1 MGDLV
6 IDLLNNNYDAEHG
19 VVNVRPV
26 VDALTKSVSD
36 PLDELW
42 AKFRSEKRWHSPIL
56 EAMRLLAAT
65 GRCNERGAGEI
76 LDATDTVAQ
85 EAGNDEYFKTINA
98 LAVSA
103 KTAPTLTKSL
113 DRWLKSGKDFER
125 RLAFYAAGM
134 LLEHNG
140 SRYLNGV
147 QDAVKSAAD
156 AETSPER
163 RRDYME
169 LMSSLRQTR

>member
-6 IDLLNNNYDAEHG
+6 IDLLNENYDAKHG

-26 VDALTKSVSD
+26 VDALVKTLGD
-36 PLDELW
+36 PFDVLW
-42 AKFRSEKRWHSPIL
+42 AKFRSEKTWHSPIL

-65 GRCNERGAGEI
+65 GRCNERGAAEI
-76 LDATDTVAQ
+76 LDATYTVAQ
-85 EAGNDEYFKTINA
+85 ETGTDEYFKTINA
-98 LAVSA
+98 LVMSP
-103 KTAPTLTKSL
+103 KTAPTLTKFVDDCL
-113 DRWLKSGKDFER
+113 HSGNDFER

-140 SRYLNGV
+140 WRYLNSI
-147 QDAVKSAAD
+147 QDALQSAAD

-163 RRDYME
+163 KRDYKE
-169 LMSSLRQTR
+169 LVNSLRHQR